1 MQRVR
6 SPPEFSACLSL
17 WYFTFCER
25 SACVAALVVLHA
37 IKGRTRSVLPSL
49 VDCGSAIEVSLP
61 LLKDVLI
68 PPRASWS
75 RARVL
80 PGGPRHYRWHGSP
93 FVSRRACHNFRL
105 DVHVAVFPIH
115 SVVLVPR
122 RCHVLVVWCFVWVLR
137 LRGIELLGLGLPFF
151 AFFKKL
157 SLLRQGMGGGLGPPA
172 SRAPHVL
179 WGFEEA

>member
-37 IKGRTRSVLPSL
+37 IKGRTRGVLPSL

-122 RCHVLVVWCFVWVLR
+122 RCHVLLCGVLSGSFGFVASCSLVLVSPFSPSSKNS
-137 LRGIELLGLGLPFF
+137 LFF
-151 AFFKKL
+151 A
-157 SLLRQGMGGGLGPPA
+157 
-172 SRAPHVL
+172 RA
-179 WGFEEA
+179 WEAV